1 MFCEPS
7 TTSSAS
13 GQHCYGWY
21 VYLATRVPGS
31 LASAKG
37 VDTHLQLLLGAGA
50 INAERADNAL
60 QLFDDVRALTWKLLH
75 R

>member
-1 MFCEPS
+1 M
-7 TTSSAS
+7 
-13 GQHCYGWY
+13 
-21 VYLATRVPGS
+21 ATRVSGS
-31 LASAKG
+31 LASAKE

-50 INAERADNAL
+50 TDPKRTHTAL